1 MNWIKT
7 ISLLGIT
14 LILTA
19 CGGADVGTSN
29 QNTDLIQEPQENLEI
44 DTNINTPPTISG
56 TPTTSITAGESYVFQ
71 PIVNDDDGDTL
82 TFAIA
87 NKPQWASF
95 NTQTGELS
103 GTAPSTAGTFANIR
117 ITVSDTQFGTSLAGF
132 MITVV
137 ADESEQENL
146 TEGGQ
151 GLDPEPIQ
159 EEEVVQEEPPQEEV
173 AQEEE
178 VVEEEPVLD
187 TATLSWVAPATRSDG
202 SPLPL
207 SELAG
212 FKVYTGTA
220 PDTLSLLVDISDS
233 STTEYTVNDLEAGTH
248 YYAVAAYN
256 IYGTEGELSEVVSK
270 TIN

>member
-151 GLDPEPIQ
+151 GLDPEPAPEEEVAQ
-159 EEEVVQEEPPQEEV
+159 EEAPEEEVVQEEP
-173 AQEEE
+173 
-178 VVEEEPVLD
+178 VLG

-212 FKVYTGTA
+212 FKIYTGTEA
-220 PDTLSLLVDISDS
+220 ETLSLLVDISDI

-248 YYAVAAYN
+248 YYAVSAYN
-256 IYGTEGELSEVVSK
+256 VHGTEGELSDVVSK